1 MNSEFYFKLF
11 SDAYVRLQNQ
21 PAFPW
26 PSPDLFIQ
34 DWTDCFQTTQ
44 GSPLTYRVLT
54 KLSEWDEPGRVQV
67 FRVLE
72 ALTPPGVYPPFIDIA
87 VRKLKREVL
96 EKSLEDSLNSLTL
109 SGSGS
114 GGIDRSRLDN
124 SLGKS
129 LLFPEFTDYETAQR
143 TLPFDTTEDPS
154 IISNTEEE
162 QHVTEISGFADTS
175 LIDSSVPPP
184 PSVPLSQDY
193 VKSIILESLIR
204 TNKRSK
210 SRSSTPIEHPKK
222 EYFRCQ
228 HIRALKKSIRQIKT
242 GKVPGASIHKVTRN
256 SHMRKWEEMKV
267 FYNTYRAELDRLAET
282 TSGPLVDGRSRRE
295 EMSVDVDTAKT
306 YSDNFVLTFFSS
318 EIMRAYNHLFSD
330 LVYDCPP
337 AEICEKMKKTRCC
350 KGSHSEHC
358 EEVWRQ
364 VCAYAK
370 EGMWRELEE
379 KRSGRNS

>member
-1 MNSEFYFKLF
+1 
-11 SDAYVRLQNQ
+11 
-21 PAFPW
+21 
-26 PSPDLFIQ
+26 
-34 DWTDCFQTTQ
+34 
-44 GSPLTYRVLT
+44 
-54 KLSEWDEPGRVQV
+54 
-67 FRVLE
+67 
-72 ALTPPGVYPPFIDIA
+72 
-87 VRKLKREVL
+87 
-96 EKSLEDSLNSLTL
+96 
-109 SGSGS
+109 
-114 GGIDRSRLDN
+114 
-124 SLGKS
+124 
-129 LLFPEFTDYETAQR
+129 
-143 TLPFDTTEDPS
+143 
-154 IISNTEEE
+154 
-162 QHVTEISGFADTS
+162 
-175 LIDSSVPPP
+175 
-184 PSVPLSQDY
+184 
-193 VKSIILESLIR
+193 
-204 TNKRSK
+204 
-210 SRSSTPIEHPKK
+210 
-222 EYFRCQ
+222 
-228 HIRALKKSIRQIKT
+228 
-242 GKVPGASIHKVTRN
+242 
-256 SHMRKWEEMKV
+256 MRKWEEMKV